1 MVSLEYSVMRKPF
14 LGCILI
20 CLLAT
25 PPSTQAITLFL
36 DTGDQ
41 QSGVQTGPLT
51 GTNPSVFA
59 EPGETTVFHLW
70 ALPDQDANR
79 VVVSTGFHIV
89 ASGPGAANISALQFD
104 FDNPALVGGFRWSG
118 VALKSGLN
126 VDGKLVSDQRAVFIP
141 LHTPHTVGGLGSATA
156 SNDPGFD
163 SNSGAIHLGHLV
175 LAIAPG
181 TSLGSTEIRLVVS
194 PLLITN
200 VVATGSATSEPIF
213 FGYDGTVAE
222 PADGDGATE
231 GASSNIADATV
242 VVRRLGDADEDGD
255 VDLIDYGALADCLNG
270 PGMLPLEPESCLA
283 PFDADQDSDVDLDDF
298 AAFLLAFQ

>member
-1 MVSLEYSVMRKPF
+1 MQKPF

-41 QSGVQTGPLT
+41 QSGVQAGPLT
-51 GTNPSVFA
+51 GANPSVFV
-59 EPGETTVFHLW
+59 EPGETTVLHLW
-70 ALPDQDANR
+70 ALPDQDANK

-104 FDNPALVGGFRWSG
+104 FDNPALAGGFRWSG

-126 VDGKLVSDQRAVFIP
+126 VDGNLVSDQRAVFIP
-141 LHTPHTVGGLGSATA
+141 PHTPHTVGGLGSATA

-163 SNSGAIHLGHLV
+163 SNSGAIHLGRLV
-175 LAIAPG
+175 LTIAPG
-181 TSLGSTEIRLVVS
+181 TSLGSTEIPLVVS
-194 PLLITN
+194 PLLIAN

-213 FGYDGTVAE
+213 FGYDGVAAE
-222 PADGDGATE
+222 PADGDGATD
-231 GASSNIADATV
+231 GASSTIADATV

-255 VDLIDYGALADCLNG
+255 VDIIDYDALADCLNG
-270 PGMLPLEPESCLA
+270 PGMLPLEPESCLV